1 MGSVT
6 KTDAA
11 AWWQELMLLNG
22 AEHEDQ
28 ELTGYDPKD
37 LFMTNYPERISNGG

>member
-1 MGSVT
+1 MT
-6 KTDAA
+6 KKEAA

-22 AEHEDQ
+22 AQHEDK

-37 LFMTNYPERISNGG
+37 LFMTDYPERMSHV